1 MSQELNRVRLGEGV
15 HFTSIRDR
23 KFKHNCISINL
34 LTPLEEETD
43 TAPIKSPSCCP
54 RQRLKSPLSIWHA
67 LTKE

>member
-34 LTPLEEETD
+34 LTPL
-43 TAPIKSPSCCP
+43 
-54 RQRLKSPLSIWHA
+54 
-67 LTKE
+67 

>member
-34 LTPLEEETD
+34 LTPLEEETV
-43 TAPIKSPSCCP
+43 TVNAPAGEMKYHIDKIE
-54 RQRLKSPLSIWHA
+54 R
-67 LTKE
+67 